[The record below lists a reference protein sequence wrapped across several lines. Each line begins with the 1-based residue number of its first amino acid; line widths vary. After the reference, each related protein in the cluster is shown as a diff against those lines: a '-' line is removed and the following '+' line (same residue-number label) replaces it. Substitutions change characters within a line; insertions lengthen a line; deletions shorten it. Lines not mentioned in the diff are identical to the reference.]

1 MGLGI
6 SRRTA
11 VHTVAESSVL
21 SVTTIGACASAAK
34 PARTTSLR
42 KRRRTMHAC
51 EGGLACYLVA
61 LREPKTLHSRARN
74 VSPPS
79 HRKASEPL
87 LQERADA
94 RERAPALR
102 YDTCVEV
109 PGMGHARPH
118 LDFDVASR
126 RFQFLGHADRVVA

>member
-1 MGLGI
+1 MQRAYL
-6 SRRTA
+6 T
-11 VHTVAESSVL
+11 
-21 SVTTIGACASAAK
+21 ASAALRC
-34 PARTTSLR
+34 PEARSADGVEV
-42 KRRRTMHAC
+42 RRRN
-51 EGGLACYLVA
+51 EI
-61 LREPKTLHSRARN
+61 RRRTLHSRARN

-94 RERAPALR
+94 RERATALR
-102 YDTCVEV
+102 YDACKEV